1 MKLLISTAVLATVI
15 SLSSFISRD
24 PAGSQQNVNNTTENK
39 LTDSVFNSLIEGNR
53 RFASNLLQHPHQDS
67 VWMHKLS
74 TAQHPKAIVL
84 TCADSRVSPEIIFDQ
99 GLGDLFVIRNAGN
112 VVDADVLGSME
123 YAIEHLGVRTVIVLG
138 HESCG
143 AVQATVKNL
152 KTHNHIMNIEKSIR
166 PAFKLAEKIPGDSVH
181 NTVVKNVELSMKR
194 LNADKTLVPEKMD
207 KESVNVYGAVY
218 DLKTGK
224 VTKIN

>member
-1 MKLLISTAVLATVI
+1 
-15 SLSSFISRD
+15 
-24 PAGSQQNVNNTTENK
+24 
-39 LTDSVFNSLIEGNR
+39 
-53 RFASNLLQHPHQDS
+53 
-67 VWMHKLS
+67 MHKLS
-74 TAQHPKAIVL
+74 GAQQPKAIVL

-152 KTHNHIMNIEKSIR
+152 KTHNHIMNIERSIR
-166 PAFKLAEKIPGDSVH
+166 PAFKLAEKMPGDSVH

-207 KESVNVYGAVY
+207 KETVSVYGAVY
-218 DLKTGK
+218 DIKTGK
-224 VTKIN
+224 VSKINSL